1 MAEIVVE
8 SRDTILPFLKVS
20 ALTSAVG
27 FQRSVRKMEGL

>member
-1 MAEIVVE
+1 VVE
-8 SRDTILPFLKVS
+8 SRDTIRPFFKLP